1 MRKKTMT
8 DKENVVIIDEVEY
21 KVDDMGH
28 VDQYTVMQIRDV
40 RDQIQKLNFRMAQLQ
55 ASQSTFMTTLAKSLK
70 ETNSDTDQDNA

>member
-1 MRKKTMT
+1 MT
-8 DKENVVIIDEVEY
+8 DKDNVVIIDEVEY

-70 ETNSDTDQDNA
+70 ETNSDTDQNNA

>member
-1 MRKKTMT
+1 MT

-55 ASQSTFMTTLAKSLK
+55 ASQSTFMTTLVESLK
-70 ETNSDTDQDNA
+70 ETNSDTDQNNA

>member
-1 MRKKTMT
+1 MT

-70 ETNSDTDQDNA
+70 ETSSDTDQDNT

>member
-1 MRKKTMT
+1 MT

-55 ASQSTFMTTLAKSLK
+55 ASQSTFLATLAKSLK

>member
-1 MRKKTMT
+1 MT

-40 RDQIQKLNFRMAQLQ
+40 RDQIQKLNFRMAKLQ
-55 ASQSTFMTTLAKSLK
+55 ASQSTFMTALAKSLK

>member
-1 MRKKTMT
+1 MT
-8 DKENVVIIDEVEY
+8 EKDNVVIIDEVEY

-70 ETNSDTDQDNA
+70 ETNSDTDQNNA